1 MTETADD
8 FLFASCGDGWK
19 EIIRNTDKK
28 LKYIDPEYKI
38 AQIKEKFGGLR
49 YYFDNS
55 FESYDDVRRE
65 IMDDVVR
72 AAEYEASRT
81 CELCGANKASD
92 KVGIRAHK
100 FFYFGYCESCAD
112 KYIAEAEKRYEKYQI
127 LGEL

>member
-1 MTETADD
+1 MEDKY
-8 FLFASCGDGWK
+8 LFASCGNGWK
-19 EIIRNTDKK
+19 EIIRNTDEK

-49 YYFDNS
+49 YYFDVS

-72 AAEYEASRT
+72 AAEHEASRT
-81 CELCGANKASD
+81 CELCGASKASD
-92 KVGIRAHK
+92 KVEIRVHK
-100 FFYFGYCESCAD
+100 YFYFGYCQSCAD
-112 KYIAEAEKRYEKYQI
+112 KYIAEAEARYAKYDM

>member
-19 EIIRNTDKK
+19 EIIDHTHEK
-28 LKYIDPEYKI
+28 LKYIDPDYKI

-49 YYFDNS
+49 YYFDTS
-55 FESYDDVRRE
+55 LYYGSIPHE
-65 IMDDVVR
+65 IMEDIVR

-81 CELCGANKASD
+81 CELCGASKASD
-92 KVGIRAHK
+92 KVEVRVHK
-100 FFYFGYCESCAD
+100 YFYFGYCETCAD
-112 KYIAEAEKRYEKYQI
+112 NYIAEADKRYEKYDM